1 MVSIMVWVLVPKIKL
16 KKENLM
22 KKTLLID
29 GNSLINRAFYAL
41 PILSTDEG
49 LYTNGVYG
57 FLKMFYKA
65 VDEYQPDNIVCA
77 FDVKHPTF
85 RHEQYGEYKAGRKK
99 MPEELVPQIPLLK
112 EVLKQ
117 LGVFTFEIKGFEA
130 DDIIGTYCKK
140 CEEEGSFAAVLT
152 GDRDSFQLISPLVTV
167 WFTKKGISELVMLTP
182 ENLKEYYGVEPN
194 QVCDL
199 KALMGDSSDN
209 IPGIQGVGEKTA
221 LSLIEQYNDLDNLF
235 AHADEIKG
243 KMGEKIRGGKDDAYK
258 SKFLA
263 TIVKDVPVPSLSET
277 AYNPPSD
284 EECASVFKK
293 YQFKS
298 LYERVGGK
306 EETFTCTKKDFSEF
320 NFNGDTLAFYTA
332 GDEILV
338 AMDEKEEF
346 SISLTVDL
354 LSAGMDFDSAISVLT
369 PYMQDKN
376 IKKVFYD
383 VKSVYHLFDKIE
395 NVAGDIMLAEYLLD
409 ASGDNSDMEK
419 IAQKYS
425 CQKGAAAIL
434 YIHNKQLAALEK
446 KQLTSLYFDMELPLA
461 KVLYKMEKTGFFVD
475 GNVLRQLGS
484 EFQQRITQLTKD
496 IYFLA
501 GKEFNINSPIQLAEV
516 LFEDLGLPAQKKTK
530 RGFSTDNDVL
540 ESLEH
545 PIIQPIIEYRQLQ
558 KLKSTYVDGMFSLIS
573 PNDNRIHSTF
583 KQALTATGR
592 ISSTE
597 PNLQNIPVRYEEG
610 RQIRRAFLAKDEDHV
625 LVNADYSQI
634 ELRILAHLSGDK
646 TLIDSFNNNEDIH
659 ARTAAEVFG
668 VDISEVTSAQ
678 RSQAK
683 AVNFGIVY
691 GISDFGL
698 SKSIGST
705 KKEAAQFMETYFA
718 RYQGVEKYLKESVQD
733 AKKHGC
739 AKTIM
744 GRRRDIPELRAQNY
758 NVRSFGERVAMNAPI
773 QGSAADIIKLA
784 MLKVDKA
791 LEEKSYLGKLI
802 LQVHDELIIEAP
814 KAYAEECRNL
824 LKEIMETVCELSVPL
839 TVETNEGRTWFSLK

>member
-1 MVSIMVWVLVPKIKL
+1 
-16 KKENLM
+16 M

-49 LYTNGVYG
+49 VYTNGVYG

-65 VDEYQPDNIVCA
+65 VDEYQPDYIVCA
-77 FDVKHPTF
+77 FDLKHPTF
-85 RHEQYGEYKAGRKK
+85 RHQRYADYKAGRKK

-117 LGVFTFEIKGFEA
+117 LGVFTFELKGFEA
-130 DDIIGTYCKK
+130 DDIIGTYSRLS
-140 CEEEGSFAAVLT
+140 EEEQIEAAILT
-152 GDRDSFQLISPLVTV
+152 GDRDSFQLISPYVTV
-167 WFTKKGISELVMLTP
+167 WYTKKGISDIVKLTP
-182 ENLKEYYGVEPN
+182 DNLKENYGVNPN

-209 IPGIQGVGEKTA
+209 IPGVQGVGEKTA
-221 LSLIEQYNDLDNLF
+221 LSLIEKYSTIENLYD
-235 AHADEIKG
+235 HADEIAG
-243 KMGEKIRGGKDDAYK
+243 KMGEKIRNGKNDAFE

-263 TIVKDVPVPSLSET
+263 TIVKDVPVSPLVET

-284 EECASVFKK
+284 EIMAEIFKK

-306 EETFTCTKKDFSEF
+306 EEVFEAKTLDFSEF
-320 NFNGDTLAFYTA
+320 SFSGDTLAFFMD
-332 GDEILV
+332 GDEIFV
-338 AMDEKEEF
+338 ALNEKTQYR
-346 SISLTVDL
+346 ISLTMDL
-354 LSAGMDFDSAISVLT
+354 LSEGMNLDSAISILT
-369 PYMQDKN
+369 PYMQDKTV
-376 IKKVFYD
+376 KKVFYD
-383 VKSVYHLFDKIE
+383 VKSAYHLFNNIE
-395 NVAGDIMLAEYLLD
+395 NVNGDIMLAEYLLSAGTED
-409 ASGDNSDMEK
+409 FSVDKILSRYSAS
-419 IAQKYS
+419 
-425 CQKGAAAIL
+425 KGASALL
-434 YIHNKQLAALEK
+434 YIHSKQLTALEK
-446 KQLTSLYFDMELPLA
+446 KELTSLYYDIELPLA
-461 KVLYKMEKTGFFVD
+461 KVLYSMEKTGFYVD
-475 GNVLRQLGS
+475 NNVLRQLGN
-484 EFQQRITQLTKD
+484 EFSGRINELTKE

-501 GKEFNINSPIQLAEV
+501 GKEFNINSPIQLSDV
-516 LFEDLGLPAQKKTK
+516 LFVDLGLPAQKKTK

-545 PIIQPIIEYRQLQ
+545 PIIKPIIEYRQLQ
-558 KLKSTYVDGMFSLIS
+558 KLKSTYVDGMFSLVS
-573 PNDNRIHSTF
+573 PKDNRIHSTF
-583 KQALTATGR
+583 KQAVTATGR

-610 RQIRRAFLAKDEDHV
+610 RQIRRAFLSKDDDHV

-634 ELRILAHLSGDK
+634 ELRILAHLSKDE
-646 TLIDSFNNNEDIH
+646 TLINSFNNNEDIH
-659 ARTAAEVFG
+659 TRTAAEVFNL
-668 VDISEVTSAQ
+668 DIDKVTSKE

-698 SKSIGST
+698 AKSIGST
-705 KKEAAQFMETYFA
+705 KKEAAEFMEKYFD
-718 RYQGVEKYLKESVQD
+718 RYKNVEKYLKDSVND

-739 AKTIM
+739 AKTVM
-744 GRRRDIPELRAQNY
+744 GRRREIPELRAQNY

-784 MLKVDKA
+784 MLKVYEA
-791 LEEKSYLGKLI
+791 LEEKQYLGKLI

-814 KAYAEECRNL
+814 TEHAEECRAL
-824 LKEIMETVCELSVPL
+824 LKDIMENVITLSVPL
-839 TVETNEGRTWFSLK
+839 IVDTNVGRTWFSLK

>member
-1 MVSIMVWVLVPKIKL
+1 
-16 KKENLM
+16 M

-49 LYTNGVYG
+49 VYTNGVYG

-85 RHEQYGEYKAGRKK
+85 RHEKYADYKAGRKK

-112 EVLKQ
+112 EVLKS
-117 LGVFTFEIKGFEA
+117 LGVFVFELPGFEA
-130 DDIIGTYCKK
+130 DDIIGTYCAL
-140 CEEEGSFAAVLT
+140 CEQENSQATVLT
-152 GDRDSFQLISPLVTV
+152 GDRDSFQLISPQVTV
-167 WFTKKGISELVMLTP
+167 WFTKKGISELVTLTP
-182 ENLKEYYGVEPN
+182 ENLKEYYGVNAN

-221 LSLIEQYNDLDNLF
+221 LSLIEKYNDLDNLF
-235 AHADEIKG
+235 MHADEITG
-243 KMGEKIRGGKDDAYK
+243 KMGEKIRAGKDSAYQ

-263 TIVKDVPVPSLSET
+263 TIIKNVPVPELKET
-277 AYNPPSD
+277 AYNPPS
-284 EECASVFKK
+284 EEKQAEIFKK

-306 EETFTCTKKDFSEF
+306 EEVFAPVVKDFNEFTFT
-320 NFNGDTLAFYTA
+320 GDTLAFYSDN
-332 GDEILV
+332 DELFV
-338 AMDEKEEF
+338 ATDEKTDYRA
-346 SISLTVDL
+346 SLTYDL
-354 LSAGMDFDSAISVLT
+354 LGMGFDIEQLKEKLMPLMV
-369 PYMQDKN
+369 DKN

-383 VKSVYHLFDKIE
+383 VKSAYHLFGEIFG
-395 NVAGDIMLAEYLLD
+395 VTGDIMLAEYLLD
-409 ASGDNSDMEK
+409 ANNNDFSFNRLAE
-419 IAQKYS
+419 KYS
-425 CQKGAAAIL
+425 CSKGAASIF
-434 YIHNKQLAALEK
+434 YIHK
-446 KQLTSLYFDMELPLA
+446 KQLVALNNKELFSLYSDMELPLA
-461 KVLYKMEKTGFFVD
+461 KVLYDMEKTGFYVD
-475 GNVLRQLGS
+475 SNVLRQLGS
-484 EFQQRITQLTKD
+484 EFDQRISKLTKD

-501 GKEFNINSPIQLAEV
+501 GKEFNINSPVQLAGV

-558 KLKSTYVDGMFSLIS
+558 KLKSTYVDGMFSLVS
-573 PNDNRIHSTF
+573 PKDNRIHSTF

-597 PNLQNIPVRYEEG
+597 PNLQNIPVRTEEG
-610 RQIRRAFLAKDEDHV
+610 KQIRRAFLAKDESHV

-634 ELRILAHLSGDK
+634 ELRILAHLSEDE
-646 TLIDSFNNNEDIH
+646 TLINSFINNEDIH

-668 VDISEVTSAQ
+668 IDINDVTSAQ

-698 SKSIGST
+698 AKNIGTSR
-705 KKEAAQFMETYFA
+705 KEAGIFMEKYFA
-718 RYQGVEKYLKESVQD
+718 RYPKVQEYLKKSVES
-733 AKKHGC
+733 AKKHGF
-739 AKTIM
+739 AKTILN
-744 GRRRDIPELRAQNY
+744 RRREIPELKSANY

-773 QGSAADIIKLA
+773 QGSAADIIKLS
-784 MLKVDKA
+784 MLQVSKM
-791 LEEKSYLGKLI
+791 LEEKKYLGKLI
-802 LQVHDELIIEAP
+802 LQVHDELIIETS
-814 KAYAEECRNL
+814 KEHQEECKKL
-824 LKEIMETVCELSVPL
+824 LKEVMENVYKLKVPL
-839 TVETNEGRTWFSLK
+839 KADTNVGRTWFSLK